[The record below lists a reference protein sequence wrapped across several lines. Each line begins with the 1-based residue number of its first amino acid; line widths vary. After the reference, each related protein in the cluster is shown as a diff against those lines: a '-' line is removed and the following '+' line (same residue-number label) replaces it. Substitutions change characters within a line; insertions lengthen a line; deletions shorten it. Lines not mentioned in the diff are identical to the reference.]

1 MNSST
6 KIIFLA
12 LAALIAATPS
22 FSQSRDSTAFTPSGN
37 RPYRLN
43 LKADIPI
50 LAGSAAIDLY
60 NFAEISKKSNS
71 SVAEV
76 ESLSTA
82 KVDWFDRWAVHPY
95 NKSADKLS
103 YMPFYVA
110 IPLPLIFEA
119 IDGRMRRQF
128 GTLTTLYA
136 ESMFLTGVL
145 YTSAVHYVNRHRPLV
160 YESGSPLGERTSSAS
175 RNSFFAGH
183 VALVGTSVFFIA
195 NTWIATHP
203 DASGRWF
210 WWGGAEAV
218 TALTAYLRNRAG
230 EHFFSDV
237 LLGNLVG
244 VASGTLTPLLHRVRI
259 KGKPVTIS
267 PWMGRGAGLTAF
279 YSFN

>member
-1 MNSST
+1 MNMS
-6 KIIFLA
+6 KAPL
-12 LAALIAATPS
+12 LLLLCGLRAATP
-22 FSQSRDSTAFTPSGN
+22 AFAQP
-37 RPYRLN
+37 PAYQLH
-43 LKADIPI
+43 LAADIPI

-60 NFAEISKKSNS
+60 NFAQISKKSNS
-71 SVAEV
+71 SVPEV
-76 ESLSTA
+76 ESLTTA

-95 NKSADKLS
+95 NKSMDKLS
-103 YMPFYVA
+103 YMPFYLA
-110 IPLPLIFEA
+110 IPLPLIFDV
-119 IDGRMRRQF
+119 IDGRMRHQF
-128 GTLTTLYA
+128 ATLTTLYA

-145 YTSAVHYVNRHRPLV
+145 YTSAVHLVNRHRPLV
-160 YESGSPLGERTSSAS
+160 YESASPLDERTSSES

-230 EHFFSDV
+230 EHFISDV
-237 LLGNLVG
+237 ILGNLVG

-259 KGKPVTIS
+259 KGQPVTIS
-267 PWMGRGAGLTAF
+267 PWMGRGAGLTMLYNF
-279 YSFN
+279 R